1 MKGCWHIRDKRVNE
15 ERPRFEMKK
24 VVEATG
30 AFPGG
35 SKKFLVLETPQV
47 LRMLGC
53 QVLGAGDAG

>member
-1 MKGCWHIRDKRVNE
+1 MQT
-15 ERPRFEMKK
+15 

-35 SKKFLVLETPQV
+35 SEKFLVLETPQV

-53 QVLGAGDAG
+53 QVLGAGDTG